1 MNSARMLRIASTL
14 IIIVGLGHLVGH
26 MMGMDTSAL
35 PDAQKRVTEAMQGY
49 EFDAG
54 GWKRTYWGF
63 FVGFSASYSV
73 FAFAL
78 GLLGFQAAR
87 LGAANPA
94 SLRGALVVVTAASAI
109 LAVLCFRYLVL
120 PPTVMLGLAA
130 LCGLVGI
137 AKAR

>member
-1 MNSARMLRIASTL
+1 MQSY
-14 IIIVGLGHLVGH
+14 VF
-26 MMGMDTSAL
+26 
-35 PDAQKRVTEAMQGY
+35 EADGF
-49 EFDAG
+49 E
-54 GWKRTYWGF
+54 RTYWGF